1 MKVSIQGI
9 LIVHPWAVYQWKR
22 QVAVIGMFHFTQ
34 IRQLCIYKNGLP
46 KGLVHCS
53 CLERF
58 LGMVKQMNWLFV
70 LIEIVN
76 RMSRY
81 EFRMAVLI
89 DGIEVWAPTIEY

>member
-9 LIVHPWAVYQWKR
+9 LVVHPWAVYQWKR
-22 QVAVIGMFHFTQ
+22 QVAVIGMCHFTQ
-34 IRQLCIYKNGLP
+34 IRQLCIYKNGLS

-81 EFRMAVLI
+81 ESRMAVLI